1 MHNPSPVVMAIP
13 KNPQGRPKK
22 PKGSLRSPRNQGP
35 PERVDVVIRSEGQR
49 LLLAVKATLTELQ
62 NACGASRQ
70 TVIDWRFGRATPNPA
85 GRAAL
90 WNAYEIPAPSW
101 GRLPSGMRPDPPLD
115 PPATLP
121 APAATP
127 APAAP
132 AAPTNGHAVPAA
144 VVSAPSSL
152 DETAAL
158 LGQIRRQL
166 EATDILPSDRVRIT
180 DSYTRTLALQHRL
193 QREVDLTEDRIIREH
208 PTWQRIRT
216 ELARVLA
223 RYPAIADEVCAAL
236 DRLGV

>member
-1 MHNPSPVVMAIP
+1 MAIP
-13 KNPQGRPKK
+13 KNLRGRPRKSK
-22 PKGSLRSPRNQGP
+22 VRLHRAKNSVS
-35 PERVDVVIRSEGQR
+35 PERVDVVVRSEGQR
-49 LLLAVKATLTELQ
+49 LLLAVKATLTEIQ

-101 GRLPSGMRPDPPLD
+101 GRLPAGLVPPD
-115 PPATLP
+115 
-121 APAATP
+121 
-127 APAAP
+127 AAP
-132 AAPTNGHAVPAA
+132 LAAAAPTNGHAAA
-144 VVSAPSSL
+144 APSSL
-152 DETAAL
+152 DETAQL

-193 QREVDLTEDRIIREH
+193 QREADLTEDRIIREH
-208 PTWQRIRT
+208 PTWVRIRA

-223 RYPAIADEVCAAL
+223 RYPAIADEVCTAL
-236 DRLGV
+236 DKLGV